1 MAILQSLKQQNPQY
15 VLLQL
20 SGSAVCMFI
29 YQHSVE
35 VYGFRDF
42 YYSLYN
48 DDTSQT
54 MFLLVTVSLPSIMTE

>member
-15 VLLQL
+15 VLLHL
-20 SGSAVCMFI
+20 SRSAVCMFI

-35 VYGFRDF
+35 VYFFRGF
-42 YYSLYN
+42 YYSPYN
-48 DDTSQT
+48 DDTSHT